1 MTDNHGTKRTEQQV
15 LNGAVDDN
23 FEPAPLMVEPLG
35 YDGTNLVKMKVSS
48 DGETEISKLNMA
60 VSGYSADITTTAQEI
75 AFSDGDITIPENT
88 KGIIIQNDD
97 ADNIIYLGGST
108 VTSAGANAAYAL
120 NNQGDSM
127 SFNNIGT
134 SFSVYVIGS
143 AAGTQ
148 LRITYM

>member
-1 MTDNHGTKRTEQQV
+1 MSDKTSLTSQYI
-15 LNGAVDDN
+15 DN
-23 FEPAPLMVEPLG
+23 FEHDEVLG
-35 YDGTNLVKMKVSS
+35 VKKVMPYGWDGTNAVAIKTDSS
-48 DGETEISKLNMA
+48 GNLIPTLNMA
-60 VSGYSADITTTAQEI
+60 VSGYSADITTTAQQI
-75 AFSDGDITIPENT
+75 AFSGGDITIPANT

-134 SFSVYVIGS
+134 SFTVYVIGS